1 MYQRAPGCEW
11 IIDCGLPSLRADAIA
26 WNGLNA
32 IWHRQELQG
41 CTLIADGATNIL
53 RPAYEASLE
62 GHTSRLFPL
71 WPPCGVNVRRKGI
84 AWVRK
89 SGLACTKNGMPN
101 AAVDDR
107 RVAVHL
113 KMSGVWNTSGSPR
126 RGI

>member
-89 SGLACTKNGMPN
+89 SGLACTKTACPMLPLMID
-101 AAVDDR
+101 V
-107 RVAVHL
+107 
-113 KMSGVWNTSGSPR
+113 
-126 RGI
+126 